1 MVARV
6 ADSSAGVSVFVSNA
20 TNGFITFS
28 ASTFFLSWNNDTVNA
43 LAPCESSSRVLMAG
57 VWSSNMTGVITFHLQ
72 SRWPAKLRI
81 DLKVLIDSTV
91 ENFHRTATFL
101 VEMSVFHEIGI
112 EFTCVSPSMSSF
124 VSLQYENLLFHAL
137 AFFFGL
143 FVCLFCQIFILVF
156 DMCTDSR
163 HYKSPHNTWHQ
174 AQFFPVLQLLRTC
187 LSWSTPRRRTLPKR
201 SQVQPLSLLEALCA
215 LL

>member
-20 TNGFITFS
+20 TNGLTTFS

-43 LAPCESSSRVLMAG
+43 LAPCESSSLVLMAG
-57 VWSSNMTGVITFHLQ
+57 VWSSNLTGVITFHLQ

-143 FVCLFCQIFILVF
+143 CVCLFCQIFIL
-156 DMCTDSR
+156 R
-163 HYKSPHNTWHQ
+163 I
-174 AQFFPVLQLLRTC
+174 
-187 LSWSTPRRRTLPKR
+187 
-201 SQVQPLSLLEALCA
+201 
-215 LL
+215 